1 MDYLRADLAAGRWQ
15 TLPLVEQLAH
25 VGSDVARASRWQGK
39 DPQCCEQAFL
49 RALELLDLTIGDDRW
64 KGRRKELVRA
74 RELLCDAM
82 LGGTAYGSDLAALD
96 RYFFHFAVAAR
107 AGR

>member
-1 MDYLRADLAAGRWQ
+1 MAYQHAQLAAGRWQ
-15 TLPLVEQLAH
+15 ALPLVEQLAN
-25 VGSDVARASRWQGK
+25 VGSEVARAYRWQGK
-39 DPQCCEQAFL
+39 DLASCEKAFA
-49 RALELLDLTIGDDRW
+49 RALELLDLTIQDPRW
-64 KGRRKELVRA
+64 KGRRKEMTRA

-82 LGGTAYGSDLAALD
+82 LGGTLYRTDLASLD

>member
-1 MDYLRADLAAGRWQ
+1 MSYMHTNLAAGRWQ
-15 TLPLVEQLAH
+15 TLPLVEQLAN
-25 VGSDVARASRWQGK
+25 VGSDVARAARWEGK
-39 DPQCCEQAFL
+39 DSQRCEQAFL
-49 RALELLDLTIGDDRW
+49 RALELLDLTIGDLRW
-64 KGRRKELVRA
+64 KGRRNELTRA

-82 LGGTAYGSDLAALD
+82 LGGTAYGSDLASLD

>member
-1 MDYLRADLAAGRWQ
+1 MSYVHANLAAGRWQ
-15 TLPLVEQLAH
+15 SLSLMEQLAN

-39 DPQCCEQAFL
+39 DPQRCEQAFL
-49 RALELLDLTIGDDRW
+49 RALELLDLSIMDDRW
-64 KGRRKELVRA
+64 RGRRKELLRA

-82 LGGTAYGSDLAALD
+82 LGGAVYGSDLASLG

-107 AGR
+107 AGH